1 MGTRVLFDLK
11 MSTGLRLG
19 TWPQCI
25 AGSSRSLQ
33 TSGPLI
39 SNRRKLTKMYFLL
52 GWNACIWP
60 GLRFAFEAS
69 PNMGS
74 TTIVHFAEPLSV
86 LFGRKSDLLQERS
99 S

>member
-1 MGTRVLFDLK
+1 MAMQVLFDLK

-39 SNRRKLTKMYFLL
+39 HNRRKLTKMYFLL

-60 GLRFAFEAS
+60 GLRFAFEAL

-74 TTIVHFAEPLSV
+74 TISV
-86 LFGRKSDLLQERS
+86 QFTKPFPVVFGRQSDLLKECS